1 MCLKVYKVNNKNDFF
16 DFQFILFQQ
25 SVLRLYLTISFKSR
39 IETKDVQNTRNG
51 KYSQCF
57 LAKQH
62 IATITEFVLETQE
75 LGVEIQLFRQN

>member
-1 MCLKVYKVNNKNDFF
+1 MCLKVYKVNSKYYFF
-16 DFQFILFQQ
+16 DFQFILFHQ
-25 SVLRLYLTISFKSR
+25 SVLRLYVTISFKSR
-39 IETKDVQNTRNG
+39 IEKKDVQNRRNG

-62 IATITEFVLETQE
+62 TFTITEFVLESLE